1 MAPAGCSG
9 RKASVS
15 IQKDI
20 FTLWMAPGTW
30 CRSSIRKAS
39 CCTTSARGALGR
51 ENFSCRPDCRSTR
64 VTAHARQSL
73 DRRRFLQLQR
83 KIDLSGFRATRFLA
97 GRLEA
102 EHAHFNGTIA
112 RRRRGE
118 RVVTALVG
126 GGDEFP
132 IANAGRDRRAGNW
145 LVRRLDEAAL
155 GIQPSAGGQ
164 QRKEKKT
171 MLRQNLQMPPPA
183 PTAGD
188 RQPLPVKIL

>member
-1 MAPAGCSG
+1 MPKAASSSRRTSQFPARRSRPALAIGNSSPPPTRAVTTRSPRRLRAIVPLKCACSASTPPARNRVA
-9 RKASVS
+9 RKPLRS
-15 IQKDI
+15 ILRCNCK
-20 FTLWMAPGTW
+20 
-30 CRSSIRKAS
+30 
-39 CCTTSARGALGR
+39 
-51 ENFSCRPDCRSTR
+51 N
-64 VTAHARQSL
+64 
-73 DRRRFLQLQR
+73 RRRFLQLQR

-171 MLRQNLQMPPPA
+171 MLR
-183 PTAGD
+183 
-188 RQPLPVKIL
+188 